1 MIVDKP
7 DWSAGSNW
15 GVAECIELELVY
27 RALSYA
33 HCSLEAKCRAQ
44 SKMCV
49 CVCVA
54 FFFGL
59 NFIFLICFAGEI
71 HLDQRSLVRLQGL

>member
-44 SKMCV
+44 SKVCV
-49 CVCVA
+49 CVCVCS
-54 FFFGL
+54 FLLWIEFY
-59 NFIFLICFAGEI
+59 IFDLFC
-71 HLDQRSLVRLQGL
+71 R